1 MEKETAKCDSD
12 FKEMA
17 AAVKCKEE
25 DKTVD
30 RLRSL
35 KTCPTAKEA
44 APAVGTWPKLRCAWT
59 IGEDTACWTAMPGLI
74 RRSLS
79 CDGVLNHYFYMI
91 LSN

>member
-35 KTCPTAKEA
+35 KT
-44 APAVGTWPKLRCAWT
+44 WFMWF
-59 IGEDTACWTAMPGLI
+59 M
-74 RRSLS
+74 S
-79 CDGVLNHYFYMI
+79 
-91 LSN
+91 SNKKSYLFCE